1 MPNVLEHIDA
11 IARQQQRDV
20 FYIRFPEPPK
30 PAGVLLIEDLDEE
43 PVEWDGFDGEIPEE
57 DIEAENSDANAL
69 ETFAFPEVRH
79 QVLTWLT
86 ANGIAYEYCFGPA
99 SDSGFGR
106 WAGEVFV
113 VDALHEEGNPVLQA
127 VNDYL
132 HAPNNEEHFPGVAL
146 HLMRLTTAMEN
157 AYMDE
162 PEYEWD

>member
-20 FYIRFPEPPK
+20 FYIRFPQLPK
-30 PAGVLLIEDLDEE
+30 PVGVLLAEDLDKE
-43 PVEWDGFDGEIPEE
+43 PVERDGFDEEIPEE
-57 DIEAENSDANAL
+57 DIDAENGDANAL

-99 SDSGFGR
+99 SDFGFSR
-106 WAGEVFV
+106 WTGEVFI
-113 VDALHEEGNPVLQA
+113 VDALHEDGDPVLGA

-132 HAPNNEEHFPGVAL
+132 HAPNNDEHFPGVAL
-146 HLMRLTTAMEN
+146 HLMRLTTAMEK
-157 AYMDE
+157 AYRDD
-162 PEYEWD
+162 PEYDWD